1 MANNIKNKIAALKEI
16 EKIFPDM
23 IDITYY
29 RLAQSLSIEE
39 ILSSDFENEL
49 LQLLKE
55 YKSSESNDLSFF
67 GLMKS
72 GSFVSALY
80 EKFDQNQIKLIID
93 KFFKLAVANKE
104 YLKKFES
111 EREFQNIELLVNRS
125 KSPLSY
131 VIQKIIDNELWGVME
146 ENASLFDDFFNMT
159 MSSAKYEEILKL
171 HKVLTKQF
179 ADYAGYPLVVIN
191 PNVSKE
197 NKVEFITKT
206 FKQKDMA
213 SYMVFIRNNM
223 TDLTD
228 LDSFIEATIIS
239 NARIKEKAKNIE
251 DMFQR
256 IFVGMRGEGW
266 GRVNINK
273 YLNAETF
280 FKKYIAY
287 FPLEKA
293 ARFVKSFSSYNQNR
307 NAREFIV
314 LLYDHTDLATKIRL
328 ATLDQDIGSSLFSDT
343 KQIMKT
349 TIKGD
354 VENEK
359 LFLKYIM
366 SSERMDISNVLKD
379 DFITYVNKY
388 PETFDEYLKQKMNLD
403 TMDSWYD
410 SYKNIVEK
418 LDYVEHLNSAALS
431 RLSLLSIPRISLL
444 GCINPESSHRWNSD
458 QEKNLKNYKIFIDK
472 LESIVKNSSE
482 ENRKLLFKATF
493 AGYESEDFIKEDMF
507 SSLTELLRDEG
518 NIKEIKKFF
527 KVSTDAEI
535 IESLFKLTTDF
546 LSKYYPEKTEILEN
560 LETLKKNI
568 RLIMAL

>member
-1 MANNIKNKIAALKEI
+1 MANNIKRKIAVLREM
-16 EKIFPDM
+16 EDTFPLM
-23 IDITYY
+23 ADI
-29 RLAQSLSIEE
+29 RVHKLAHHLSIDE
-39 ILSSDFENEL
+39 ILSDEFENEL
-49 LQLLKE
+49 LQLVGD
-55 YKSSESNDLSFF
+55 YKNSDSSDLSFF
-67 GLMKS
+67 DIMKS
-72 GSFVSALY
+72 NSFTSTLF
-80 EKFDQNQIKLIID
+80 EKFNENQIKLIID

-111 EREFQNIELLVNRS
+111 EREFQNIELLVNKS

-131 VIQKIIDNELWGVME
+131 VIQKIIDNELWGVMK

-266 GRVNINK
+266 GRVSINK
-273 YLNAETF
+273 YLNAEIF

-287 FPLEKA
+287 FPIEKA
-293 ARFVKSFSSYNQNR
+293 ARFVKSFSGYNQNR

-314 LLYDHTDLATKIRL
+314 LLYDHTDLATKIKL

-343 KQIMKT
+343 KQVMKT

-359 LFLKYIM
+359 LFLKYLM
-366 SSERMDISNVLKD
+366 SSERMDISNVLKE

-403 TMDSWYD
+403 MMDSWYD
-410 SYKNIVEK
+410 SYRNIVEK
-418 LDYVEHLNSAALS
+418 LDFVENLNNAALS

-444 GCINPESSHRWNSD
+444 GCISPEPTHRWNSD
-458 QEKNLKNYKIFIDK
+458 QERNLKNYKIFIDK
-472 LESIVKNSSE
+472 LESIVENSSK
-482 ENRKLLFKATF
+482 ENKELLFKATF
-493 AGYESEDFIKEDMF
+493 AGYELEDFIKEDMF
-507 SSLTELLRDEG
+507 TNLTELLRDEE
-518 NIKEIKKFF
+518 NIKQIKKFF
-527 KVSTDAEI
+527 KVSTDAEVV
-535 IESLFKLTTDF
+535 ESLFKLTTNF
-546 LSKYYPEKTEILEN
+546 IAKHYSEKTELLEN
-560 LETLKKNI
+560 LETLRKNV
-568 RLIMAL
+568 RLIIAL